1 MSTSQ
6 STAFIERLFKYEN
19 NIGHDDP
26 QAEQKLRHK
35 LKQLQDKQ
43 TMFKAINAINRKS
56 KLTIQEKVSELV
68 KLIGN
73 DISRETALGLLQP
86 DYAGRTGIPSYELTN
101 NNGVMN
107 NVLERLAKIAR
118 VEAMPEFNEKRNG
131 VHIYIDKDENR
142 IFVDFKGKPSQE
154 VINHLKHYGFRWR
167 PSEKVWSGNIDKY
180 RLERAKK
187 VWEMVPQEP
196 TPTFQ
201 EIGQAVEENPDMS
214 ATEMIKL
221 LSGEDQPKALVAPNQ
236 LANHLPVQIATVERL
251 M

>member
-6 STAFIERLFKYEN
+6 STAFIEKLFRYDN

-26 QAEQKLRHK
+26 QAEEKLRHK

-86 DYAGRTGIPSYELTN
+86 DYCGRTGIPSYELTN
-101 NNGVMN
+101 NNGVIN

-118 VEAMPEFNEKRNG
+118 VEAMPEFDEKRNG
-131 VHIYIDKDENR
+131 VRIYIDKDENR
-142 IFVDFKGKPSQE
+142 IFVDFKGRPSQE
-154 VINHLKHYGFRWR
+154 VIDHLKHYGFRWR

-196 TPTFQ
+196 MPTLQ
-201 EIGQAVEENPDMS
+201 EIGHVAEANPDMS
-214 ATEMIKL
+214 ATDMIKL
-221 LSGEDQPKALVAPNQ
+221 LSGEDQPQALVAPDQ
-236 LANHLPVQIATVERL
+236 LAKHLPPVAAVERI

>member
-1 MSTSQ
+1 MSNSQ
-6 STAFIERLFKYEN
+6 STAFVERLFSYEN

-43 TMFKAINAINRKS
+43 TMFKTINAINRKS

-86 DYAGRTGIPSYELTN
+86 DSCGRTGIPSFELTN

-118 VEAMPEFNEKRNG
+118 VEAMPEFDEKRNG
-131 VHIYIDKDENR
+131 VRIYIDKDENR
-142 IFVDFKGKPSQE
+142 IFADFKGRPSQE
-154 VINHLKHYGFRWR
+154 VIDHLKHYGFRWR

-196 TPTFQ
+196 MPTLH
-201 EIGQAVEENPDMS
+201 EIGQVAEANPDMS
-214 ATEMIKL
+214 ATDMIKL
-221 LSGEDQPKALVAPNQ
+221 LSGEDQPQALVAPDQ
-236 LANHLPVQIATVERL
+236 LAKHLPPVAAVERI